1 MPGALYL
8 MKLKDIDGIAEAT
21 VKKVVGKVSSFAKLK
36 KLSAVNLSRRTEI
49 NLKQAQKVK
58 DANLADIEKQE
69 KELNHLKSM
78 GYNIYCLGNDD
89 YPELLSEIY
98 DPPPVIFSAGKITAE
113 DYNAVTVVGTRRA
126 TGYGRAAAKKI
137 SGGLAELGITVI
149 SGAATGIDREAHLGA
164 INSKGRT
171 IGVLGGGLDR
181 RYPRSNYKLMDD
193 ISKRGALI
201 SEFPCKSSPRPYNF
215 PKRNRIISG
224 LSLGVVVVEAPAR
237 SGALITAYQ
246 AMEQNR
252 SVYAVPGSI
261 FSSKS
266 AGCAKLIKE
275 GAIPVTSVED
285 IIEDIKPQIRPEE
298 IKSRRLDRQKNCLS
312 KDAKKIIK
320 VLKNEPL
327 NVDKIHAQTKIG
339 INIIIS
345 ELTILEM
352 AGEIEEIEGKRYI
365 KTDEL

>member
-1 MPGALYL
+1 MGAL
-8 MKLKDIDGIAEAT
+8 M
-21 VKKVVGKVSSFAKLK
+21 
-36 KLSAVNLSRRTEI
+36 
-49 NLKQAQKVK
+49 
-58 DANLADIEKQE
+58 AN
-69 KELNHLKSM
+69 
-78 GYNIYCLGNDD
+78 
-89 YPELLSEIY
+89 
-98 DPPPVIFSAGKITAE
+98 
-113 DYNAVTVVGTRRA
+113 
-126 TGYGRAAAKKI
+126 
-137 SGGLAELGITVI
+137 
-149 SGAATGIDREAHLGA
+149 
-164 INSKGRT
+164 GRT

-193 ISKRGALI
+193 IAGNGALI
-201 SEFPCKSSPRPYNF
+201 SEFPCKSSPKPYNF

-224 LSLGVVVVEAPAR
+224 LSLGVLVIEAPAR

-275 GAIPVTSVED
+275 GAAPVTCVED
-285 IIEDIKPQIRPEE
+285 IIEEIKPHIRPGN
-298 IKSRRLDRQKNCLS
+298 IKAQRHVRQKKTVS
-312 KDAKKIIK
+312 KDAKKILE
-320 VLKNEPL
+320 VLNDAPL
-327 NVDKIHAQTKIG
+327 NVDKIHTQTKIG

-352 AGEIEEIEGKRYI
+352 AGEVKEIEGKRYI